1 MWERGN
7 EELYLSRMSKSIL
20 QSNWFYQTFT
30 EYPETHPKRYDFR
43 IKSYELL
50 NERGFDQ
57 VPTSS
62 SYQCQ
67 VNSYQTVAFCKE
79 KLDPALLKG
88 FMTAAW
94 SRTTMADQYFFKNDA
109 LRLYLGREAFY
120 PETLK

>member
-1 MWERGN
+1 MT
-7 EELYLSRMSKSIL
+7 KSIV
-20 QSNWFYQTFT
+20 QCNWFYQTFT

-67 VNSYQTVAFCKE
+67 CNSYQTVAFCKD

-94 SRTTMADQYFFKNDA
+94 SRTTMADQYFVKNDA
-109 LRLYLGREAFY
+109 LRLYHGRQAFY